1 MKQYIIKSLAHI
13 VQLSVLARVN
23 NFGTLLVYFPLLR
36 DRIVL
41 PAHEKFDAP
50 DYKRKEYVHPPP
62 PHLRRVIEDYG
73 IPSQNSER
81 CSLTEVTYGEGVNKQ

>member
-1 MKQYIIKSLAHI
+1 MKQAADARWRVGSHRSAMKQYIIKSLAHI

-62 PHLRRVIEDYG
+62 PHL
-73 IPSQNSER
+73 
-81 CSLTEVTYGEGVNKQ
+81 